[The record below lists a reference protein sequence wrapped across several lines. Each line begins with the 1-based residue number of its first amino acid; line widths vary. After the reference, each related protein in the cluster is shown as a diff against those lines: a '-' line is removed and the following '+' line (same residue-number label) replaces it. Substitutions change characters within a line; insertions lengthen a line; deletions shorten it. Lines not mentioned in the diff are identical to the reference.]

1 MVGRGSGDMHPQ
13 SQSVRPHQGSEMHKG
28 IISERDR
35 RDQERERRIAKG
47 RAIRAAE
54 AARAEAIVA
63 EASRAGNGGPPDLEA
78 ASELRAIGQLL
89 YGRRWTTELAED
101 LGEDPRQLRRW
112 LSGESTMPKR
122 ALAWARDEAR
132 KRAAALLGLVGEEA

>member
-1 MVGRGSGDMHPQ
+1 MEV
-13 SQSVRPHQGSEMHKG
+13 G

-35 RDQERERRIAKG
+35 RDAARDRRIAAG
-47 RAIRAAE
+47 RAIHAAE
-54 AARAEAIVA
+54 AARAETLVA
-63 EASRAGNGGPPDLEA
+63 EAARTGNGGPPDLEA

-112 LSGESTMPKR
+112 LSGEATMPKR